1 VSIRIPQ
8 KSSKI
13 KVCNPA
19 TILRNSLGGKT
30 RRRRQE
36 EHVASG
42 SELGRALR
50 WCRWGGSR
58 SGARHRESAGFGAGA
73 SGKVSDCERHVKVGV
88 QSSAFVRLSR
98 FGREQM
104 GVPIATLPL
113 QEDAR
118 ASLKEVFVVEAVRV
132 WLRRSA
138 RSKQGERWT
147 RGDP

>member
-1 VSIRIPQ
+1 MRCADVVGASRGAVRVIGNLL
-8 KSSKI
+8 
-13 KVCNPA
+13 VC
-19 TILRNSLGGKT
+19 
-30 RRRRQE
+30 
-36 EHVASG
+36 
-42 SELGRALR
+42 
-50 WCRWGGSR
+50 
-58 SGARHRESAGFGAGA
+58 GFGAGA
-73 SGKVSDCERHVKVGV
+73 SGKVSDCEWHVKVGV

-132 WLRRSA
+132 WRRRSA